1 MLSFVYLITF
11 KTNIETNDLFDS
23 LMQIQ
28 WQWNKIELLVME
40 ERTERE
46 IYSSLKITLK
56 N

>member
-28 WQWNKIELLVME
+28 WKCNKMTLLIMQE
-40 ERTERE
+40 CTERE
-46 IYSSLKITLK
+46 IYA
-56 N
+56 